1 MALAIVLRAFPLLLL
16 CLSAPA
22 YSDIF
27 DMSEHSGIIRDS
39 NGNYSQ
45 VSANG
50 SVRSLTNSTTL
61 AITEKVNFPT
71 SKGLFSADITRNA
84 VVDLARIGKTVR
96 SVAVATGPV
105 GLTLTAV
112 SLVCE
117 LTSICNQAGQWMIS
131 PEAAP
136 GSPNSYPSTDGQWW
150 GWGTNYHPTVQA
162 ACSDPGRIA
171 AQGGAGFVYDHNEFA
186 TADTYRCYIRRLSDG
201 NVFYASN
208 AYKIVGCAPGYTVS
222 GSNCVKDGVVPRPVT
237 NSDWDSK
244 ESLLNDQRF
253 IDPLVTGNHPV
264 PIQAPSIQTPIKKP
278 ISKETT
284 TIKDGAGNT
293 TGTEETTTEAEISDP
308 SSAENPSNNPN
319 LIKISETTIK
329 NTYNLNNQLTNSTT
343 TVSDGAQKPEP
354 QSIKIEIDDMQDTPL
369 QTYQVP
375 VTFAYDSWGSGSCPA
390 DRSVNYHY
398 GSLNLTFQPACDFAV
413 GMQPVILVV
422 AGMIAMFIVSGVRLN
437 D

>member
-1 MALAIVLRAFPLLLL
+1 MAIAIVLRLFPLILL

-22 YSDIF
+22 YADIF

-50 SVRSLTNSTTL
+50 SIRSLTNSTTL

-71 SKGLFSADITRNA
+71 SKGVFAADITRNA
-84 VVDLARIGKTVR
+84 IVDLARIGKTVR

-117 LTSICNQAGQWMIS
+117 LTSICNQGGSWFTTQFQSLPPSDSGLWRCSALTSQQGTIDWCK
-131 PEAAP
+131 ANFW
-136 GSPNSYPSTDGQWW
+136 GCNSPNRVCSGDVVLNNGTVYQFKMTQPSD
-150 GWGTNYHPTVQA
+150 
-162 ACSDPGRIA
+162 
-171 AQGGAGFVYDHNEFA
+171 GFVNGY
-186 TADTYRCYIRRLSDG
+186 ADLQ
-201 NVFYASN
+201 A
-208 AYKIVGCAPGYTVS
+208 
-222 GSNCVKDGVVPRPVT
+222 VVPWVPQPVGST
-237 NSDWDSK
+237 ATTASDWDSK

-253 IDPLVTGNHPV
+253 VEPLVTGNHPV
-264 PIQAPSIQTPIKKP
+264 PIQSPTITTPIKKP

-375 VTFAYDSWGSGSCPA
+375 VTFAYDSWGSGTCPA
-390 DRSVNYHY
+390 DRSVEYHY